1 MHKPRVEKLDQAVEL
16 GDLPVVGQVV
26 VPHPVDRPLHLP
38 GVLEDRAL
46 RQVETL
52 EALVLH
58 PVQAQVHR
66 VELLLH
72 RLRIVSLHSIAE
84 RTDQAGK
91 LGLVMGICRLDT
103 VFEFNYLYLIS
114 LSINIH
120 A

>member
-1 MHKPRVEKLDQAVEL
+1 MRGLHDSDLLVLSVVRAVRAGRQLKAVVHLLHVHKPRVEKLDQAVEL

-46 RQVETL
+46 RQVKAL

-84 RTDQAGK
+84 RTD
-91 LGLVMGICRLDT
+91 
-103 VFEFNYLYLIS
+103 
-114 LSINIH
+114 
-120 A
+120 